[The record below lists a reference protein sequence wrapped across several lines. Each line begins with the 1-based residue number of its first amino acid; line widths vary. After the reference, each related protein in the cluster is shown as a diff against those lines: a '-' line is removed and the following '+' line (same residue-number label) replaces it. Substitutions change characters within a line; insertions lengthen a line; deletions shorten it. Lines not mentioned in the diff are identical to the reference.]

1 MPTRLFPPFYQ
12 FEDGNGRPLSGG
24 TLEFYASGTSTP
36 KSTFADAGQTIPN
49 GTITLNALGRSPV
62 PIFASTGAYRVVLK
76 DPNGVVIGD
85 DDPIDGAAAE
95 AQAPGAGIRNLLTDG
110 DFANVLTLTT
120 AAADG
125 QFIADSWY
133 ALTQTANATVELQT
147 LSISGIPNNLR
158 LTQSAGAPQRMGFA
172 QIVPAADTYRLRS
185 GAVTLSGKVRFSFTA
200 PIRYA
205 ILSWSG
211 TADEVTRD
219 VVLDWSSSNYTPG
232 NFFIST
238 TLSIVGVG
246 AITPAAGAWT
256 DIAPM
261 AGPVSSAT
269 TNLIVVFWTEGTVAT
284 GGTLD
289 AAQIQLEA
297 GIDATAYEFL
307 PIADPFTR
315 QSYVDAGDRWVQ
327 ISSTAITSVAEIDL
341 TWTGGAYRLYRIFL
355 LNARPVSATANQ
367 LYMRF
372 YRGGV
377 LQSGASDYQRTNA
390 VWDGATGSVST
401 GGLSYMILT
410 TGSNGEPAYAE
421 IDLSQPSVGESIL
434 AHAKARWTSNTPAHA
449 TGLMTC
455 SVGAGSGWLSG
466 VKMSFV
472 GATPSFAATGQ
483 IVVMG
488 LKS

>member
-125 QFIADSWY
+125 QFIADRWY
-133 ALTQTANATVELQT
+133 ALTQTANATVALQT

-284 GGTLD
+284 DGTLD

-315 QSYVDAGDRWVQ
+315 QSYVDAGDRWVT
-327 ISSTAITSVAEIDL
+327 ISDVAITAVAAIDL
-341 TWTGGAYRLYRIFL
+341 TSLDSTLYRAFKL
-355 LNARPVSATANQ
+355 LLIGARPAAATANNPAIQ
-367 LYMRF
+367 I
-372 YRGGV
+372 YRGGTLV
-377 LQSGASDYQRTNA
+377 SGASDYNGLNSWWSGTPGSGSGGIVGA
-390 VWDGATGSVST
+390 V
-401 GGLSYMILT
+401 LPLT
-410 TGSNGEPAYAE
+410 TNGLAAEPLFAE
-421 IDLSQPSVGESIL
+421 ITLTHAAAGERPMI
-434 AHAKARWTSNTPAHA
+434 HANMRWTNNTPAHA
-449 TGLMTC
+449 HGIFSANVSGGTGL
-455 SVGAGSGWLSG
+455 LSG
-466 VKMSFV
+466 ARLSLT
-472 GATPSFAATGQ
+472 GGFAAIGR
-483 IVVMG
+483 IVALG
-488 LKS
+488 LKA